1 MVWRK
6 LSEEKKRK
14 KLAKK
19 KKLTNHR
26 SIININLYLNVS
38 DTQLIFMSYLQ
49 LKLSR
54 KDSK

>member
-14 KLAKK
+14 KLAK

>member
-1 MVWRK
+1 M
-6 LSEEKKRK
+6 EETQWGKKK
-14 KLAKK
+14 KKTGKK